1 MLLGILQPFTLNSGL
16 HAFRQFSGCFSM
28 ISNNLYRARGVYRS
42 STDKMC
48 LLKTRKMILLTRLFL
63 IMPVLLHKINI
74 ELQSSCSLL
83 QKKFVT
89 VNSAVVVDVHPL
101 FSQQLILRPFI
112 SLQILPIL
120 WDGWWWAV
128 QPKIQS
134 WALHTS
140 VGKWSS
146 SFSSF
151 PCYCSVVQRAVSLY

>member
-28 ISNNLYRARGVYRS
+28 ISNNLYCARGVSRS
-42 STDKMC
+42 STEEMC
-48 LLKTRKMILLTRLFL
+48 FLKTRKMIILTGLFL

-83 QKKFVT
+83 QKKFIT
-89 VNSAVVVDVHPL
+89 VNSAVVVDVHP
-101 FSQQLILRPFI
+101 LILRPFI

-146 SFSSF
+146 SFSSV
-151 PCYCSVVQRAVSLY
+151 PYYCSVVQRVVSLY